1 MTTDPAPLDRA
12 RAVLKQCFGYD
23 SFRAGQQA
31 VIAAVLAGQDSVGI
45 MPTGAGKSLCYQ
57 IPAVVLPGLTLVV
70 SPLVSLMGDQVR
82 SLVDAGIRGAYLNST
97 LTGRQQ
103 ATVLERA
110 SQGAYDVMYIAP
122 ERLADPRFAAFAESA
137 PIPLIAVDEAHCV
150 SQWGQDF
157 RPSYLGIGPF
167 IDSLP
172 TRPTVVALTAT
183 ATSRVQRDIVRL
195 LNLDDPHV
203 TVTGFDRPNLHF
215 AVEKLVPKRKLARVL
230 SFASTHS
237 GESSIIY
244 CSTRKQVEELHD
256 ELLQAG
262 IQATRYHAGLPNA
275 ERLKN
280 QQAFISDDAPVMV
293 ATNAFGMGIDKSNV
307 RAVIHFNLPSSME
320 AYYQEAGRAGRDG
333 EPASCLLLWSDSDI
347 ATCRYFI
354 EQDFEN
360 EELTEEEAQTVRASR
375 RHMLDAML
383 GYCHTADCLRAY
395 ILRYFGEN
403 GLMGSGNAAGAPAA
417 SGGATNA
424 APLEAGSGAQGDV
437 RPAAAAAAG
446 HGPSGAGPAGAGSSR
461 PDSASNCGNCSNCTG
476 SFEVVDVTQDARA
489 IMRCVKELRGR
500 FGKTV
505 VCSVLHGDNTE
516 QIRTRRLDQRQTYG
530 ITDTPKT
537 QLKEIV
543 DILVAQEYLV
553 VSEDAYPV
561 VGLGP
566 RCREAAVPEFRLT
579 LKRAV
584 KPPAEPRTAS
594 TRGKAADRAR
604 ATTSGPHLENG
615 SDAQLF
621 ERLRVLRKTLA
632 DEAGKPPYVVFSD
645 ATLRDM
651 CAKRPTTD
659 DEFLAVNGV
668 GETKLARYGKAF
680 TAEIQAFESEQE
692 AD

>member
-31 VIAAVLAGQDSVGI
+31 VIGAVLAGQDSVGI

-122 ERLADPRFAAFAESA
+122 ERLADPRFAAFAEST
-137 PIPLIAVDEAHCV
+137 PIPLIAIDEAHCI

-183 ATSRVQRDIVRL
+183 ATGRVRRDIVRL
-195 LNLDDPHV
+195 LNLNDPHV

-215 AVEKLVPKRKLARVL
+215 AVEKLVPKRKLARAL
-230 SFASTHS
+230 SFASARS

-244 CSTRKQVEELHD
+244 CSTRKQVEELHG

-262 IQATRYHAGLPNA
+262 IQATRYHAGLSNA

-333 EPASCLLLWSDSDI
+333 EPANCLLLWSDSDI

-403 GLMGSGNAAGAPAA
+403 GLAGSGGAEGAPAA
-417 SGGATNA
+417 GGTRPESG
-424 APLEAGSGAQGDV
+424 P
-437 RPAAAAAAG
+437 
-446 HGPSGAGPAGAGSSR
+446 
-461 PDSASNCGNCSNCTG
+461 NCGNCSNCTG
-476 SFEVVDVTQDARA
+476 SFEVVDVTKDARA

-516 QIRTRRLDQRQTYG
+516 QIRTRRLDQRQAYG
-530 ITDTPKT
+530 TTDTPKT
-537 QLKEIV
+537 QLKEII
-543 DILVAQEYLV
+543 DILVAQEYLT

-584 KPPAEPRTAS
+584 KPPKEPRPSS
-594 TRGKAADRAR
+594 TRAQSADRTR
-604 ATTSGPHLENG
+604 ATTSGPHVEDG
-615 SDAQLF
+615 SGTQLF
-621 ERLRVLRKTLA
+621 ERLRALRKTLA

-651 CAKRPTTD
+651 CAKRPATD
-659 DEFLAVNGV
+659 DEFLDVNGV
-668 GETKLARYGKAF
+668 GETKLARYGTAF
-680 TAEIQAFESEQE
+680 MAEIQAFESEQA
-692 AD
+692 ADEGSAEHFRQP